1 MIRKIILPNSKA
13 VVFAMFQFEDLLPNE
28 NFFFFKI
35 HHGETEDAKRR
46 NAIEK
51 REILRLIDAHVSYDK
66 YYIKEG

>member
-1 MIRKIILPNSKA
+1 MPK
-13 VVFAMFQFEDLLPNE
+13 E

-35 HHGETEDAKRR
+35 HYGETEDAKRR

-51 REILRLIDAHVSYDK
+51 REIVRLIDAHVSYDK